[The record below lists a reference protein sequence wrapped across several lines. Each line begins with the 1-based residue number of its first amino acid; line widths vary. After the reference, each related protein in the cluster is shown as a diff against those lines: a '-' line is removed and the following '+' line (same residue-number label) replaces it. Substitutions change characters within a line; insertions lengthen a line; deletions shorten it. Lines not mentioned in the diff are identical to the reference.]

1 VQLEQWQGGTTIV
14 SFDEFTVSQKEACG
28 IFKQSRPAYR
38 NPEKSKDPSEQL
50 APSCYN
56 SCIFWYK
63 FAGILCK
70 FWNMDVSIRRCSP
83 WNRFGNFFIQQVEVS
98 FVGQMDLG
106 AEEF

>member
-1 VQLEQWQGGTTIV
+1 MYTSVFLFNLCLSG
-14 SFDEFTVSQKEACG
+14 
-28 IFKQSRPAYR
+28 PAYR